1 MNKISVCIP
10 TYEMNGKGV
19 KYLNQLLQTIDKQNY
34 SNFEV
39 IISDHSLNEDI
50 KNLASKFNKI
60 DLKYFKNHKS
70 KGSSSANINNA
81 IEHASGDII
90 KVMFQDDLFV
100 NPKALEIVSNLL
112 TEKHWGVCGCVHTK
126 DDENTFF
133 YKKIPEWQDDIK
145 KGVNT
150 IGGPSTL
157 FFRKTDIKFDER
169 LLQYMD
175 TDFYYSMY
183 LKYGLPFIE
192 PRPLIC
198 SRFSSTSVTS
208 TMVTDELVIREDL
221 IVKEKYGF

>member
-1 MNKISVCIP
+1 MNKVSVCIP
-10 TYEMNGKGV
+10 AYEMNGRGV

-39 IISDHSLNEDI
+39 IISDHSLNDDI
-50 KNLASKFNKI
+50 KNLALKFNRL
-60 DLKYFKNHKS
+60 DLKYFKNDKG

-81 IEHASGDII
+81 IDHASGDII

-100 NPKALEIVSNLL
+100 NPNALEIVSNLL
-112 TEKHWGVCGCVHTK
+112 IEKQWGVCGCVHTK

-133 YKKIPEWQDDIK
+133 YRKIPEWSEDII
-145 KGVNT
+145 KGINT

-157 FFRKTDIKFDER
+157 FFKKTNIKFDER

-175 TDFYYSMY
+175 TDFYYAMY
-183 LKYGLPFIE
+183 LKYGLPYIE

-198 SRFSSTSVTS
+198 SRYSTTSVTS
-208 TMVTDELVIREDL
+208 TMVTDELVIREEK
-221 IVKEKYGF
+221 IVKEKYGL